1 MPPNPK
7 TIDDAFD
14 VMKAAYIGT
23 LVNNA
28 VDALVDGEVRA
39 ATQLRMPIN
48 FQLISSRA
56 VEATKGYRQQ
66 LERFGGSE
74 ITVVDEAGRITREF
88 KPWLKTAIESEKEAV
103 GKIIQD
109 AIKKGSSI
117 DTIEAQLNPLFD
129 TIGNNSRTVAY
140 NETKKLYNEGTFNRF
155 ADENIQR
162 GIFRHMDPQDDPR
175 EDHQALDGMEFDL
188 DDPVWALLDEIF
200 CHCWCE
206 PVLNLGTFE

>member
-39 ATQLRMPIN
+39 STQLRMPIN

-88 KPWLKTAIESEKEAV
+88 KPWR
-103 GKIIQD
+103 
-109 AIKKGSSI
+109 KK
-117 DTIEAQLNPLFD
+117 PLARSYRMPLRKGPAS
-129 TIGNNSRTVAY
+129 T
-140 NETKKLYNEGTFNRF
+140 
-155 ADENIQR
+155 
-162 GIFRHMDPQDDPR
+162 P
-175 EDHQALDGMEFDL
+175 
-188 DDPVWALLDEIF
+188 
-200 CHCWCE
+200 
-206 PVLNLGTFE
+206 